1 MEVESILGTLML
13 GQVHAAISVSEVE
26 TVFVFFLMEFF
37 IVLYLSPADYEFREG
52 DEVFQKKCMACMP
65 IEKCP
70 FDALSRYIGIYIY
83 MSKRSEHTIS
93 LSIYLYIYIYIY
105 M

>member
-1 MEVESILGTLML
+1 
-13 GQVHAAISVSEVE
+13 
-26 TVFVFFLMEFF
+26 MEFF

-52 DEVFQKKCMACMP
+52 DEVFQKNCMACMP

-83 MSKRSEHTIS
+83 
-93 LSIYLYIYIYIY
+93 IYE
-105 M
+105 